1 MAELVVYPDVE
12 ALAIGVLKP
21 HLGSTKVATSVPN
34 PRPDR
39 LVRVWSAGGSDRTM
53 VTSTRLVVV
62 QCWDKASPSASDL
75 AELCFAAVKSAQHDP
90 SRPEIRRVQTVGAP
104 AFFPDPDTNVPRY
117 QFTVAIDV
125 RGAVR

>member
-1 MAELVVYPDVE
+1 MYPDVE
-12 ALAIGVLKP
+12 ALVIACLKP
-21 HLGSTKVATSVPN
+21 HVGSTKVATEVPN

-53 VTSTRLVVV
+53 VTSTRLLVV
-62 QCWDKASPSASDL
+62 QCWDKLSPAASDL

-90 SRPEIRRVQTVGAP
+90 GQPTIRRVQTVGAP
-104 AFFPDPDTNVPRY
+104 AFFPDPDTNLPRY

-125 RGAVR
+125 RGVVH